1 MKYII
6 LFAGAVALLAG
17 VATAHVHP
25 MYERKMLCA
34 KGVKKAGLACKR
46 GDVIHIK
53 RDPEPNKFHI
63 SVTDASG
70 IPVLRE
76 IDENT
81 GFFDAEDDDEF

>member
-1 MKYII
+1 
-6 LFAGAVALLAG
+6 
-17 VATAHVHP
+17 
-25 MYERKMLCA
+25 MLCA

-63 SVTDASG
+63 SVTDAQG
-70 IPVLRE
+70 TPVLRD

-81 GFFDAEDDDEF
+81 GFFDEDDDDDEL